1 MSPYA
6 VAVNEPGTP
15 LPSTK
20 SGTLPPVIQLGD
32 HIEPVESTVE
42 NTLTSVAQSSSLP
55 LDHVAGVVNSAPG
68 ELKPD
73 SGTVA
78 ESVVSGKSGSLVK
91 AQSSTQ
97 KLGAWA
103 KPLSIQPSSISTSV
117 FTLGNLGSERVQGLS
132 AWPSLS
138 ESHRLGNSKKF
149 PQTTESV
156 IPAASKTVINPPAE
170 IIASSP
176 RPTSDISAPV
186 VVSPETSNPLVETSS
201 PQHPAFI
208 FAASPIVVAPL
219 EVPSLP
225 SSPIID
231 LSPHGAVVPSE
242 QGNALPI
249 KNQDSDSTEPA
260 TNTSSYNEVVTS
272 TSTLTTTVVAESNH
286 NFGSQIE
293 NDMKLPPLLLP
304 PQFPPTPIRQ
314 SSSNT
319 ADEIVSNNAFGVLQN
334 ETVPVSKT
342 FDLSGYENI
351 DVLIA
356 RERSRGGRPYKPSQ
370 KMQEMEWTHVG
381 GRRSR
386 GRGGR
391 GRSGRGYYN

>member
-1 MSPYA
+1 MS
-6 VAVNEPGTP
+6 
-15 LPSTK
+15 
-20 SGTLPPVIQLGD
+20 
-32 HIEPVESTVE
+32 H
-42 NTLTSVAQSSSLP
+42 
-55 LDHVAGVVNSAPG
+55 
-68 ELKPD
+68 
-73 SGTVA
+73 
-78 ESVVSGKSGSLVK
+78 
-91 AQSSTQ
+91 
-97 KLGAWA
+97 
-103 KPLSIQPSSISTSV
+103 
-117 FTLGNLGSERVQGLS
+117 
-132 AWPSLS
+132 
-138 ESHRLGNSKKF
+138 
-149 PQTTESV
+149 PQ
-156 IPAASKTVINPPAE
+156 TVINPPAE

-208 FAASPIVVAPL
+208 FAASPTVFAPL

-242 QGNALPI
+242 QGNYLPI
-249 KNQDSDSTEPA
+249 QNQDSDSTEPA

-286 NFGSQIE
+286 NSGSRIE
-293 NDMKLPPLLLP
+293 NGESSSDKSPVVEDKMTELLADPTHSDTETPALAATTP
-304 PQFPPTPIRQ
+304 ISSFSTPIRQ

-319 ADEIVSNNAFGVLQN
+319 ADEIVSNNSFGVLQN

-381 GRRSR
+381 GCRSR
-386 GRGGR
+386 GRGGVAFN
-391 GRSGRGYYN
+391 SWLL